1 MALGFWLWV
10 SRGGEGCCSLS
21 GTKRLCSALGG
32 ECRGRWSD
40 IVDGSGV
47 PFCAAGRTGGGS
59 GFCGVFVCV
68 RASMA
73 STGRAFN
80 LSGQPDGEQRP
91 AVSYSGAR
99 AEQVGSSSRRTAFK
113 GRLGVI
119 LRCVETRTLAC
130 QLGHA
135 AQITIDNQLAAL
147 RVCLAVI
154 LVVRHELQPKF
165 CSKSIAKHS
174 ITSGPLPAQQSN
186 RRERIE

>member
-10 SRGGEGCCSLS
+10 SRGGEGFCSLS

-80 LSGQPDGEQRP
+80 LSGQPDGEQKP

-130 QLGHA
+130 QLPRGANNHRQPTRGFTRVSCSYISCATRIA
-135 AQITIDNQLAAL
+135 AEVL
-147 RVCLAVI
+147 
-154 LVVRHELQPKF
+154 LQ
-165 CSKSIAKHS
+165 KH
-174 ITSGPLPAQQSN
+174 
-186 RRERIE
+186 R

>member
-1 MALGFWLWV
+1 MLLLVWDEKVVLGLGRRVQGALE
-10 SRGGEGCCSLS
+10 RH
-21 GTKRLCSALGG
+21 R
-32 ECRGRWSD
+32 
-40 IVDGSGV
+40 GV

-68 RASMA
+68 RASKA
-73 STGRAFN
+73 SAGRAFN

-130 QLGHA
+130 QLGPRGANNH
-135 AQITIDNQLAAL
+135 
-147 RVCLAVI
+147 
-154 LVVRHELQPKF
+154 
-165 CSKSIAKHS
+165 
-174 ITSGPLPAQQSN
+174 
-186 RRERIE
+186 